1 MPMIGWLLV
10 AAMTTP
16 APAHASGT
24 PVWLRAYMA
33 EYSAKDLEKAH
44 AMIPAWARRYNK
56 NCNDCHWPAVP
67 RLNAY
72 GMRFKWAGYRPPDE
86 LGEQVNVAK
95 VENYLAVRGR
105 MRYQYNK
112 TENQPASNS
121 QFAFEDYTI
130 FYGGP
135 FGKNYGAFFELERA
149 PDELELVANVASAW
163 GKEKAFGGFRIGQFH
178 WLQRE
183 GLAGFDRPIGI
194 NTASPLGGKIT
205 GSVPFSFNNDQ
216 VGVEGYYVAGNNR
229 ASVEVLNGINA
240 QGIGDEGDT
249 DRKKDFVFVDQYLM
263 DEAGSGITAMGY
275 YGSLVGL
282 DTAVASNLTSHF
294 WRLGLTANKIVD
306 RFEAMGMILYGK
318 DFDLPA
324 GAPENKGV
332 GYWFQGAY
340 MFPKSS
346 FTLFGRYEYLDPNTD
361 VSNNANHRY
370 VLGGVVPVGL
380 PEYLRLALEGTLD
393 SPQASGAPKKY
404 GVSAQVMLN
413 F

>member
-1 MPMIGWLLV
+1 MRRIGLVLLGAVV
-10 AAMTTP
+10 APSAARAGGTP
-16 APAHASGT
+16 AA
-24 PVWLRAYMA
+24 VRAYMA
-33 EYSAKDLEKAH
+33 EYTTSRLEKAH

-112 TENQPASNS
+112 TQNQPASNS

-194 NTASPLGGKIT
+194 NTPSPLGGKIT
-205 GSVPFSFNNDQ
+205 ASVPFSFNNDQ
-216 VGVEGYYVAGNNR
+216 VGVA
-229 ASVEVLNGINA
+229 
-240 QGIGDEGDT
+240 
-249 DRKKDFVFVDQYLM
+249 
-263 DEAGSGITAMGY
+263 
-275 YGSLVGL
+275 LVGL
-282 DTAVASNLTSHF
+282 DTAVAPSLTSHF

-340 MFPKSS
+340 MFSKSS

-361 VSNNANHRY
+361 VANNANHRY
-370 VLGGVVPVGL
+370 VLGGVVPLGL

>member
-1 MPMIGWLLV
+1 M
-10 AAMTTP
+10 
-16 APAHASGT
+16 
-24 PVWLRAYMA
+24 
-33 EYSAKDLEKAH
+33 
-44 AMIPAWARRYNK
+44 
-56 NCNDCHWPAVP
+56 
-67 RLNAY
+67 
-72 GMRFKWAGYRPPDE
+72 
-86 LGEQVNVAK
+86 
-95 VENYLAVRGR
+95 
-105 MRYQYNK
+105 
-112 TENQPASNS
+112 
-121 QFAFEDYTI
+121 
-130 FYGGP
+130 
-135 FGKNYGAFFELERA
+135 
-149 PDELELVANVASAW
+149 
-163 GKEKAFGGFRIGQFH
+163 
-178 WLQRE
+178 
-183 GLAGFDRPIGI
+183 
-194 NTASPLGGKIT
+194 
-205 GSVPFSFNNDQ
+205 PFSFNNDQ

-229 ASVEVLNGINA
+229 ASVEILNGINPE
-240 QGIGDEGDT
+240 GIGDEGDT

-282 DTAVASNLTSHF
+282 DTAVAPNLTSHF

-340 MFPKSS
+340 MFSKSS

-370 VLGGVVPVGL
+370 VLGGVVPLGL